1 MNKQSMTWAG
11 WLLIAVFLSLALSA
25 CGSSPAPAPT
35 PVVIGGATPNPTGAY
50 PAPGEASAA
59 NTPAAY
65 PDAASPQ
72 EEILPAPPDPARD
85 LPPASAD
92 SGVIGGALIR
102 ELSEEGFMPLD
113 PHELI
118 LASIVTNDAG
128 TPMFLRHDEDALR
141 AETFPTGVFVFH
153 DVPPGRYG
161 LIVGIGIT
169 QFPVRTPDG
178 AELLVDVTPG
188 AVIDLGQVIVQ
199 FP

>member
-1 MNKQSMTWAG
+1 MKKSSISWAG
-11 WLLIAVFLSLALSA
+11 WLLAALFISLFVSG
-25 CGSSPAPAPT
+25 CGSGAPPAPT
-35 PVVIGGATPNPTGAY
+35 PVIISGATPDPTGAY
-50 PAPGEASAA
+50 PVPPTGDPGSA
-59 NTPAAY
+59 TTAY
-65 PDAASPQ
+65 PGAAVPQ
-72 EEILPAPPDPARD
+72 EEILAVPPNPARD

-92 SGVIGGALIR
+92 TGVIGGALIR

-118 LASIVTNDAG
+118 LAVIVNNDAG

-161 LIVGIGIT
+161 LIIGLGIT

-178 AELLVDVTPG
+178 SELLVDVTPG

>member
-1 MNKQSMTWAG
+1 MKRRNLLQLG
-11 WLLIAVFLSLALSA
+11 WLLLALSLGLALSA
-25 CGSSPAPAPT
+25 CGSSPTSVPT
-35 PVVIGGATPNPTGAY
+35 PVVIGGATASPATGY
-50 PAPGEASAA
+50 PSPADASPV

-65 PDAASPQ
+65 PEGTSSQ
-72 EEILPAPPDPARD
+72 EEILPVPPNPARD

-92 SGVIGGALIR
+92 TGVIGGALIR

-118 LASIVTNDAG
+118 LAVIVNNDAG

-161 LIVGIGIT
+161 LIIGLGIT

-178 AELLVDVTPG
+178 SELLVDVTPG
-188 AVIDLGQVIVQ
+188 AVVDLGQVIVQ